1 MSPPCMPI
9 PPLGPV
15 PKDTQAGE
23 EEGTVVRKKNR
34 RRVQPIQTAILA
46 DLGDFL
52 TGAAGNIAWN
62 VCVFVA
68 GAIFGPTVWNWAKK
82 YMPWNK

>member
-1 MSPPCMPI
+1 M
-9 PPLGPV
+9 
-15 PKDTQAGE
+15 
-23 EEGTVVRKKNR
+23 
-34 RRVQPIQTAILA
+34 QTAILA

-52 TGAAGNIAWN
+52 TGTAGTIAWN
-62 VCVFVA
+62 LCVFVA